1 MMSIDG
7 NRYRYFG
14 INESKKTKLLAY
26 EYNIFQTSDNLTLNE
41 SDVQLLYAESD
52 EQKIVTNVTQHYDL

>member
-1 MMSIDG
+1 MSIDG

-26 EYNIFQTSDNLTLNE
+26 EYNQRVGFKKRVL
-41 SDVQLLYAESD
+41 
-52 EQKIVTNVTQHYDL
+52 

>member
-1 MMSIDG
+1 MSIDG

-14 INESKKTKLLAY
+14 INESKKIKLLAY

-41 SDVQLLYAESD
+41 SDVQLSYAESD
-52 EQKIVTNVTQHYDL
+52 EQKIVTNIAL

>member
-52 EQKIVTNVTQHYDL
+52 EQKIVTNVTQDYDL